1 MESFV
6 AHRSASRLSTWLT
19 LIISLTFLMVWLP
32 LLRSV
37 FDGSS
42 YQWGMNYF
50 GFQLHGAGI
59 TPSYLFLI
67 VQLVFYVALFVSM
80 YRVQNRKVYYVLL
93 LLWFVHVF
101 GNLLADIAI
110 NGDTTFEGDTLGVS
124 ISLFW
129 IVLPLSALAL
139 LLIFLAIRADRRASP
154 QSIPWGAKNRKMLW
168 LILGPL
174 PIQAILLASGEPHG
188 LTDQIGVILTI
199 VQCFL
204 LPLVVRPYGSKLQPQ
219 QEANSLKL
227 T

>member
-6 AHRSASRLSTWLT
+6 AYRSSSRLSTWLT
-19 LIISLTFLMVWLP
+19 LIISLTFILVWLP
-32 LLRSV
+32 LLRSL

-42 YQWGMNYF
+42 YQWGLNYF

-59 TPSYLFLI
+59 TPSYLFLV
-67 VQLVFYVALFVSM
+67 VQLVFYVALFVSI

-110 NGDTTFEGDTLGVS
+110 NGDTRFEGDTLGVS

-139 LLIFLAIRADRRASP
+139 LLIFLAIRADRRATP
-154 QSIPWGAKNRKMLW
+154 QSIPWSAKNRTLLW

-174 PIQAILLASGEPHG
+174 PIQAILLAAGEPHG
-188 LTDQIGVILTI
+188 VTDQIGVILTI

-204 LPLVVRPYGSKLQPQ
+204 LPLVVRPYGGERKSG
-219 QEANSLKL
+219 
-227 T
+227 

>member
-1 MESFV
+1 MESLV
-6 AHRSASRLSTWLT
+6 AYRSSSRLSTWLS

-42 YQWGMNYF
+42 YQWGMGYF
-50 GFQLHGAGI
+50 GLQLHGTGL
-59 TPSYLFLI
+59 TPSYLFLVI
-67 VQLVFYVALFVSM
+67 QLIFYMALFVSM
-80 YRVQNRKVYYVLL
+80 YRVQNRQVYYVLL

-139 LLIFLAIRADRRASP
+139 LLVLLAIRADRRATP
-154 QSIPWGAKNRKMLW
+154 QSIPWNAKNRKMLW
-168 LILGPL
+168 LILGVL
-174 PIQAILLASGEPHG
+174 PIQAILLASGSPDG
-188 LTDQIGVILTI
+188 LRDQIGVILTI

-204 LPLVVRPYGSKLQPQ
+204 LPLIVRPYGGERNKRW
-219 QEANSLKL
+219 LK
-227 T
+227 

>member
-6 AHRSASRLSTWLT
+6 AHRSSSRLSTWLT
-19 LIISLTFLMVWLP
+19 LIVSLTFMLVWLP
-32 LLRSV
+32 LLRSL

-50 GFQLHGAGI
+50 GFQLQGAGI
-59 TPSYLFLI
+59 TPSYMFLV

-110 NGDTTFEGDTLGVS
+110 NGDTRFEGDTLGVS

-139 LLIFLAIRADRRASP
+139 LLIFLAIRADGRATP
-154 QSIPWGAKNRKMLW
+154 QSIPWNAKNRTLLW

-188 LTDQIGVILTI
+188 VTDQIGVVLTI

-204 LPLVVRPYGSKLQPQ
+204 LPLVVRPYGGERKSG
-219 QEANSLKL
+219 
-227 T
+227 